1 MTDFPFK
8 LGRIPSEPD
17 DRDLMFAKYATPT
30 KITVPVEIGHENLIR
45 SWGMLANDRYGC
57 CVFAAAGHEVEL
69 WTAEG
74 DAPITVT
81 DREVL
86 SDYHDVAGFDPADPS
101 TDHGCMI
108 RDSLKHR
115 QQIGTLAYGQRHKI
129 GAYLA
134 LDPQDHDA
142 IATALYLFGAVELGV
157 EITRSAQE
165 QFAAGEPWDLTDDTD
180 ILGGHDVPIVAR
192 RGGDFEVVTW
202 GAVQKVTPA
211 WFDAFVTEAWAVLS
225 PDILGSDGISPEGFD
240 IETLKADLAS
250 L

>member
-1 MTDFPFK
+1 MSFPYK
-8 LGRIPSEPD
+8 LGRLPKTD
-17 DRDLMFAKYATPT
+17 DERDFRFAKYIPAPNV
-30 KITVPVEIGHENLIR
+30 TVPDDFGHEGLIQ

-74 DAPITVT
+74 DRPIVVT

-86 SDYHDVAGFDPADPS
+86 ADYHDVTGFNPDDPS
-101 TDHGCMI
+101 SDHGCMI

-115 QQIGTLAYGQRHKI
+115 QQVGTLAYGQRHKI

-134 LDPQDHDA
+134 LDPKNHDE
-142 IATALYLFGAVELGV
+142 IALAAYLFGAVELGV

-165 QFAAGEPWDLTDDTD
+165 QFQAGEPWDLTDDTD
-180 ILGGHDVPIVAR
+180 VLGGHDVPLIAR
-192 RGGDFEVVTW
+192 RGGLYEVVTW

-211 WFDAFVTEAWAVLS
+211 WWDAFVTEAWAVLS
-225 PDILGSDGISPEGFD
+225 PDFIAPSGVSPEGFSFD
-240 IETLKADLAS
+240 QLQADLAS